1 MGVDNDLE
9 AIRRLMFAGTRIDGA
24 YYLYARRK
32 GIKENALTLLYALDG
47 GEPRTQTQLC
57 AEWLIPK
64 TTINTNVRELKQ
76 AGLVELCAMPHSR
89 EKAVRLTEKGKAF
102 AEEVLKQV
110 YEVERR
116 AIEATLERY
125 SREFVDAMDCF
136 ADALCA
142 GFDREAGE
150 RPDGESEGF
159 QER

>member
-24 YYLYARRK
+24 YYLYARRR
-32 GIKENALTLLYALDG
+32 GIKENALTLLYALDD

-89 EKAVRLTEKGKAF
+89 EKAVGLTEKGKAF

-136 ADALCA
+136 ADAGGRRA
-142 GFDREAGE
+142 PRRRIRGV
-150 RPDGESEGF
+150 S
-159 QER
+159 